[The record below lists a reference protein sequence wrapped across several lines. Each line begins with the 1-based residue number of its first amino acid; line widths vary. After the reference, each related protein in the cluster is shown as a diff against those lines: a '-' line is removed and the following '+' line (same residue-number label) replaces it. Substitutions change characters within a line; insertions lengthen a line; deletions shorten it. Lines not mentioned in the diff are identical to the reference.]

1 MCFMFCVLHFI
12 LNMPQ
17 RFVCFVNSRISLHG
31 LRFPLRFVF
40 LQVEISSSCYCRGRA
55 PPLTGKCFGCH
66 LADIRQRCLPSFS
79 PVPEGSG
86 VVTGP
91 ALWWGLWSGAVCL
104 LFCKTNKRMLCSAP
118 ARPSCWSLSSL
129 SLRFAYQCAPLF
141 SFVWFISPR
150 SCSVRA
156 VLNVNVHVFC
166 LPGSSYLPKKKKN

>member
-1 MCFMFCVLHFI
+1 MLHFLI

-17 RFVCFVNSRISLHG
+17 RFVCFVNSHISLHG

-118 ARPSCWSLSSL
+118 ARPPV
-129 SLRFAYQCAPLF
+129 PLAGV
-141 SFVWFISPR
+141 SRPSVFVLLISVLHY
-150 SCSVRA
+150 SVLFGLFLLEA
-156 VLNVNVHVFC
+156 VRLELF
-166 LPGSSYLPKKKKN
+166 